1 MQTPQGRKRRSG
13 CQFGAGR
20 SRVAAALSL
29 TQEENGGAAAHLWK
43 PGQTKE
49 ISEGKEGE
57 IPVLSV
63 SQSPGSGKSD
73 TGSTEGSGA
82 TWLPVIEQGQHRAEG
97 AHF

>member
-1 MQTPQGRKRRSG
+1 MQAPQGRKRRSG

-49 ISEGKEGE
+49 ISEGEGKTNPRPLCADSRLWE
-57 IPVLSV
+57 
-63 SQSPGSGKSD
+63 
-73 TGSTEGSGA
+73 E
-82 TWLPVIEQGQHRAEG
+82 
-97 AHF
+97 